1 MTRTLELVSRNCVE
15 YRHRCP
21 NQSISGRLARD
32 IVFDLHVS
40 IERVGMRKICEA
52 PERNRRKGLLTILS
66 DSASEVVTSA
76 AVFRCRLHHLNLS
89 LT

>member
-1 MTRTLELVSRNCVE
+1 MTWTLELVNRDCIE

-40 IERVGMRKICEA
+40 IERVGMQKIFEA
-52 PERNRRKGLLTILS
+52 PERKT
-66 DSASEVVTSA
+66 SERAINDT
-76 AVFRCRLHHLNLS
+76 F
-89 LT
+89 